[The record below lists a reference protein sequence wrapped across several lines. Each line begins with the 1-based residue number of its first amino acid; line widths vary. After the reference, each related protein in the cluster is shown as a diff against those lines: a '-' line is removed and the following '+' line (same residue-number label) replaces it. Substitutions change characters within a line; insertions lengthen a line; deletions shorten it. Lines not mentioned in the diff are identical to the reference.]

1 MSCSLSGLV
10 FLPVQGGLMTPV
22 QFTLH
27 GFYQVG
33 HVLIFRGFLMP
44 NLCCLALEI
53 PSFSLQGEALHCL

>member
-22 QFTLH
+22 QFTSH
-27 GFYQVG
+27 GFYHVG
-33 HVLIFRGFLMP
+33 HVLIPRGFLMP